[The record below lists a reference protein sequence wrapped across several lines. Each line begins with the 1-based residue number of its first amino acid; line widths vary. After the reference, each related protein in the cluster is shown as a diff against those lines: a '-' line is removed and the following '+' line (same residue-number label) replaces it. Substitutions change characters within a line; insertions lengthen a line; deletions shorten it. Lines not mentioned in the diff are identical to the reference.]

1 MNQTLLENLHLEQV
15 NRPMTYAVG
24 DTVRVHYKITEGNK
38 ERIQIYEGTIIAIR
52 NKGVA
57 RSIVVRRI
65 SFDVG
70 VERIFP
76 IYSPT
81 IDKIEKVRSSKV
93 RRSKLYYLRTK
104 IGKHGR
110 LKEVKKADRKD
121 GFMEKAESLLAER
134 KTAEPAA
141 EPAAKPAE
149 ETANEEPAAVAE
161 EATQQNDQAQQAA
174 PEAATPEAAPSEA
187 PAETKAETG
196 KEEAEK

>member
-141 EPAAKPAE
+141 KPAE